1 MSADDQRPQ
10 VLPAAP
16 GPVKVVSRERLT
28 AYDRWELPV
37 LEERIQQAAGQLAG
51 HPAPQHV
58 EPLPTAG
65 ELQALQD
72 RAYREGLQTGLEE
85 GRAAV
90 SARLATLNKAIE
102 QASGLLAD
110 AEATLAPR
118 LLNLVVAMTREVI
131 RAELKL
137 QPESLMAVVREAL
150 AVMPGGT
157 ESPNIHL
164 HPDDVAW
171 MREDPGCN
179 SAWQLVPDPGMARG
193 SCRIELGDSFVESE
207 LSDRWGRVL
216 QSIGRTDAW
225 QDASERDA

>member
-1 MSADDQRPQ
+1 MSDEPRPQ

-16 GPVKVVSRERLT
+16 GPVRVVSRERLT

-51 HPAPQHV
+51 KPTPQHV

-72 RAYREGLQTGLEE
+72 RAYREGWQAGLEE

-90 SARLATLNKAIE
+90 NARLATLNKAIE

-110 AEATLAPR
+110 TESTLAPR
-118 LLNLVVAMTREVI
+118 LFNLVIAMAREVI

-137 QPESLMAVVREAL
+137 QPESLLVVVREAL
-150 AVMPGGT
+150 AVMPGGAET
-157 ESPNIHL
+157 PNIHL
-164 HPDDVAW
+164 HPEDIAW
-171 MREDPGCN
+171 MREDPGLN
-179 SAWQLVPDPGMARG
+179 SAWQLVPDPGMTRG
-193 SCRIELGDSFVESE
+193 SCRIELGDSVVESE
-207 LSDRWGRVL
+207 LEDRWAKVL

-225 QDASERDA
+225 QDASDRGG